1 MRTFRNLEGQD
12 ITEEQ
17 VLEEVKALFGEDHDA
32 DELGTIFTN
41 YVNNA
46 INNGTL
52 TEITNENKNIKNE
65 KENRTMKTY
74 DEKVEAIKNI
84 IEDMDDSDAVALH
97 NEYCY
102 ETNDYDDEIIEME
115 RFDEICEGMT
125 PACYDERQNNEG
137 SVKYTWK
144 DIVLIN
150 GKCYAEEFEI
160 SGLMDGDDV
169 YQIDSFLEAVAEKY
183 GVDVDDVQTYMMNDI
198 HFDPKNLPWGAAE
211 CGCYIDGKAEWL

>member
-1 MRTFRNLEGQD
+1 MRKFRNTITGQD

-32 DELGTIFTN
+32 DELGTIFMN

-46 INNGTL
+46 IDNGTL
-52 TEITNENKNIKNE
+52 TEITNENKNIENE

-84 IEDMDDSDAVALH
+84 IEDMDDFDAVAFH

-102 ETNDYDDEIIEME
+102 ETDDYNDEIIEME

-125 PACYDERQNNEG
+125 PSDIANHIFYGDFNPNHNYFHYDGYGNFESTDYPTDWIYPG
-137 SVKYTWK
+137 
-144 DIVLIN
+144 DIAREVVNHEKSFGNDEIQ
-150 GKCYAEEFEI
+150 EE
-160 SGLMDGDDV
+160 
-169 YQIDSFLEAVAEKY
+169 IDSWSE
-183 GVDVDDVQTYMMNDI
+183 DDDEEEN
-198 HFDPKNLPWGAAE
+198 
-211 CGCYIDGKAEWL
+211 

>member
-1 MRTFRNLEGQD
+1 MRKFRNLAGQD
-12 ITEEQ
+12 ITEDQ
-17 VLEEVKALFGEDHDA
+17 VLKEVKALFGDDHDA

-52 TEITNENKNIKNE
+52 TETTNGIKNIENK
-65 KENRTMKTY
+65 KENKIMKTY

-84 IEDMDDSDAVALH
+84 IKDMDDSDAVALH

-125 PACYDERQNNEG
+125 PSDIARSIVYGDFNPNHNYFHFNGYGNFESTVDPTDWIYPGDIAREVVDLECAFENDEIQ
-137 SVKYTWK
+137 
-144 DIVLIN
+144 
-150 GKCYAEEFEI
+150 EE
-160 SGLMDGDDV
+160 
-169 YQIDSFLEAVAEKY
+169 IDSWSEDEE
-183 GVDVDDVQTYMMNDI
+183 DDEEDSEEETDET
-198 HFDPKNLPWGAAE
+198 DDE
-211 CGCYIDGKAEWL
+211 

>member
-1 MRTFRNLEGQD
+1 MRKFRNLAGQD

-17 VLEEVKALFGEDHDA
+17 VLEEVKALFGKDHDA

-52 TEITNENKNIKNE
+52 TETTNENKNIENE

-102 ETNDYDDEIIEME
+102 ETNNYDDEIIEME

-125 PACYDERQNNEG
+125 PSDIANHIFYGDFNPNHEYFHYDGYGNFESTNYPTDWIYPG
-137 SVKYTWK
+137 
-144 DIVLIN
+144 DIAREVVNREKSFGNDEIQ
-150 GKCYAEEFEI
+150 EE
-160 SGLMDGDDV
+160 
-169 YQIDSFLEAVAEKY
+169 IDSWSE
-183 GVDVDDVQTYMMNDI
+183 DDEEDSEEETD
-198 HFDPKNLPWGAAE
+198 DE
-211 CGCYIDGKAEWL
+211 

>member
-1 MRTFRNLEGQD
+1 MRTFGNRLGHN

-17 VLEEVKALFGEDHDA
+17 MLEEVKILFGEDHDA

-52 TEITNENKNIKNE
+52 TETTNENKNIKNE
-65 KENRTMKTY
+65 KENNIMKTY
-74 DEKVEAIKNI
+74 EEKIEAIKNI

-115 RFDEICEGMT
+115 RFDEICEGMAPIEIANHIFYGDFNPNHEYFHYDGYGNFEST
-125 PACYDERQNNEG
+125 ECPADWIYPGDIAREVVDRECSFENDEIQ
-137 SVKYTWK
+137 
-144 DIVLIN
+144 
-150 GKCYAEEFEI
+150 EE
-160 SGLMDGDDV
+160 
-169 YQIDSFLEAVAEKY
+169 IDSWSEDE
-183 GVDVDDVQTYMMNDI
+183 DEEEN
-198 HFDPKNLPWGAAE
+198 
-211 CGCYIDGKAEWL
+211 

>member
-1 MRTFRNLEGQD
+1 MRTFRNLAGQD

-52 TEITNENKNIKNE
+52 TETTNENKNIENE

-74 DEKVEAIKNI
+74 EEKIEAIKNI
-84 IEDMDDSDAVALH
+84 IKGMDDSDAVAFH

-125 PACYDERQNNEG
+125 PSEIARSIAYGDFNPNHDYFHFNGYGNFESTDCPTDWIYPGDIARDVVDRERSFGNDEIQ
-137 SVKYTWK
+137 
-144 DIVLIN
+144 
-150 GKCYAEEFEI
+150 EE
-160 SGLMDGDDV
+160 
-169 YQIDSFLEAVAEKY
+169 IDSWSEDEDEDNEEEEEV
-183 GVDVDDVQTYMMNDI
+183 
-198 HFDPKNLPWGAAE
+198 
-211 CGCYIDGKAEWL
+211 

>member
-17 VLEEVKALFGEDHDA
+17 VLKEVKALFGEDHDA
-32 DELGTIFTN
+32 DELGTIFVN

-46 INNGTL
+46 IDNGTL
-52 TEITNENKNIKNE
+52 TETTNENKNIKNE
-65 KENRTMKTY
+65 KENKTMKTY

-102 ETNDYDDEIIEME
+102 EINDYDDEIIEME

-125 PACYDERQNNEG
+125 PIDIANHIFYGDFNPNHSYFRYDGYANFESTDFPTDWIYPGDIAREVVDRERAFENDEIQ
-137 SVKYTWK
+137 
-144 DIVLIN
+144 
-150 GKCYAEEFEI
+150 EE
-160 SGLMDGDDV
+160 
-169 YQIDSFLEAVAEKY
+169 IDSWIEE
-183 GVDVDDVQTYMMNDI
+183 NDEE
-198 HFDPKNLPWGAAE
+198 DE
-211 CGCYIDGKAEWL
+211 EE

>member
-1 MRTFRNLEGQD
+1 MRKFRNLEGQD

-17 VLEEVKALFGEDHDA
+17 VLEEVKALFGKDHDA

-52 TEITNENKNIKNE
+52 TETTNENKNIKNE

-84 IEDMDDSDAVALH
+84 IKDMDDSDAVALH

-125 PACYDERQNNEG
+125 PSDIANHIFYGDFNPNHEYFHYNGYGNFESTNYPTDWIYPGDIAREVVDREKSFENDEIQ
-137 SVKYTWK
+137 
-144 DIVLIN
+144 
-150 GKCYAEEFEI
+150 EE
-160 SGLMDGDDV
+160 
-169 YQIDSFLEAVAEKY
+169 IDSWNEE
-183 GVDVDDVQTYMMNDI
+183 NDEE
-198 HFDPKNLPWGAAE
+198 DEEEG
-211 CGCYIDGKAEWL
+211 

>member
-1 MRTFRNLEGQD
+1 MRKFRNLEGQD

-17 VLEEVKALFGEDHDA
+17 VLEEVKALFGKDHDA

-52 TEITNENKNIKNE
+52 TETTNKNKNIENE

-84 IEDMDDSDAVALH
+84 IKDMDDSDAVALH

-125 PACYDERQNNEG
+125 PSDIANHIFYGDFNPNHEYFHYNGYGNFESTNYPTDWIYPGDIAREVVDREKSFENDEIQ
-137 SVKYTWK
+137 
-144 DIVLIN
+144 
-150 GKCYAEEFEI
+150 EE
-160 SGLMDGDDV
+160 
-169 YQIDSFLEAVAEKY
+169 IDSWNEE
-183 GVDVDDVQTYMMNDI
+183 NDEE
-198 HFDPKNLPWGAAE
+198 DEEEG
-211 CGCYIDGKAEWL
+211 

>member
-1 MRTFRNLEGQD
+1 MRTFRNLAGQD

-17 VLEEVKALFGEDHDA
+17 VLEEVKMLFGEDHDA

-52 TEITNENKNIKNE
+52 AETTNENKNIKNE
-65 KENRTMKTY
+65 KENKIMKTY
-74 DEKVEAIKNI
+74 EEKVEAIKNI

-125 PACYDERQNNEG
+125 PSDIANHIFYGDFNPNHEYFHYNGYGNFESTNYPTDWIYPGDIAREVVDRECSFENDEIQ
-137 SVKYTWK
+137 
-144 DIVLIN
+144 
-150 GKCYAEEFEI
+150 EE
-160 SGLMDGDDV
+160 
-169 YQIDSFLEAVAEKY
+169 
-183 GVDVDDVQTYMMNDI
+183 
-198 HFDPKNLPWGAAE
+198 
-211 CGCYIDGKAEWL
+211 IDGWNDEENSDDEN

>member
-1 MRTFRNLEGQD
+1 MRKFRNLAGQD

-52 TEITNENKNIKNE
+52 TETTNENKNIENE

-84 IEDMDDSDAVALH
+84 IKDMDDSDAVALH

-102 ETNDYDDEIIEME
+102 ETNNYDDEIIEME

-125 PACYDERQNNEG
+125 PIEIANHIFYGDFNPNHEYFHYDGYGNFESTNYPTDWIYPG
-137 SVKYTWK
+137 
-144 DIVLIN
+144 DIAREIVDR
-150 GKCYAEEFEI
+150 EESFRNDEI
-160 SGLMDGDDV
+160 
-169 YQIDSFLEAVAEKY
+169 QEEIDSWNEE
-183 GVDVDDVQTYMMNDI
+183 NEEE
-198 HFDPKNLPWGAAE
+198 N
-211 CGCYIDGKAEWL
+211 